1 MNISASTCGSPS
13 SSESLPAGDL
23 FKELWSK
30 LKECHD
36 KELQELLLKI
46 NKLKKQRCLD
56 AQRLEEFYTKNQH
69 LREQQ
74 KTLHD
79 TIKVLEDRLRA
90 GLCDRCTVT
99 EEHMRKKQQEFENI
113 RQQNLKLITELMNDK
128 NALQDENKRL
138 SEQLHNMQKS
148 RWKSDEENPADTGE
162 GEDGVIPDS
171 PLSTFSLSMVSRMRR
186 KKDNKHIRYSEKA
199 PEDTLTLE
207 RKITCIPS
215 QGSAEKNAS
224 HSSHRRKGEDIL
236 VAETLELSPL
246 PNGKSKRKKVYLC
259 SKTSIAFASILL
271 VLLHL
276 FAEQLHS
283 WMNNLSQVSKSLR
296 WCLPLKGNN
305 KQGYIEYLFRFTEG
319 SMEESQGNDDDG
331 WNTKEASPVFGGPAR
346 NIRRSAEMD
355 CISPPLPVGL
365 NSKLISKCSRN
376 PSDFLFNSVQAKAED
391 GAQATRLCLGKE
403 TDSVISQCS
412 SNGQGVLRC
421 SPNKSVPGGAQMG
434 KDILDSEHH
443 KQMANRYGKR
453 KNAEAEQEESCES
466 SFDKENNIPIKD
478 IGSERHSMLDK
489 PLDLSDRF
497 SVLRPQDRS
506 HGSSRGRTKQTFA
519 LVPEKPDPKKPL
531 HIDLREDLYHQTK
544 QKKVFV
550 SGLVERSAFNL
561 HEDKEVTEEG
571 NQLFDDLE
579 IETVHEPKRN
589 ARSVHRGVQPTS
601 VLQPNLHMVQ
611 ACPESQQGK
620 PPIDNMQW
628 SIDPGAD
635 LSQYE
640 MDMTMEDSKG
650 GSPAKPELEDM
661 DYTYVSESFL
671 LKMKKGDP
679 GDSEDE
685 SKGQDSFEKMFDK
698 SEYGEYVLCIKDRSP
713 SQSCKERNDL
723 SSMVCKNIYTH
734 SVRFDRV
741 KKQKAFVE
749 PYFQRPEQKK
759 PAMDFPHIEVV
770 RKKDERRKMLGHTCK
785 ECELY
790 YADLPEEER
799 AKKLASCS
807 RHRFRYIPPSTPENF
822 WEVGFPSTQTCQD
835 RGYIKEELS
844 PCQRPRRRQPY
855 NAKFSSK
862 IKEQKT

>member
-1 MNISASTCGSPS
+1 MSITASTCGSPS
-13 SSESLPAGDL
+13 SSESLPNGDL

-36 KELQELLLKI
+36 KDLQELLMKI
-46 NKLKKQRCLD
+46 GKLKKERCLD

-138 SEQLHNMQKS
+138 SEQLHDMQKN
-148 RWKSDEENPADTGE
+148 RHRRKSDEENPADTGD

-186 KKDNKHIRYSEKA
+186 KKENKHVRYTEQTQ
-199 PEDTLTLE
+199 EDALTFD
-207 RKITCIPS
+207 RKI
-215 QGSAEKNAS
+215 
-224 HSSHRRKGEDIL
+224 SSGTRPQISTQVNMRKGEDVL
-236 VAETLELSPL
+236 VAETLELAPL
-246 PNGKSKRKKVYLC
+246 PNKYEVCTEKPVFNLATVVAETLGLDAMEESQSQSVFNQPGITCAPLFHKSEDSSPRQVKV
-259 SKTSIAFASILL
+259 
-271 VLLHL
+271 
-276 FAEQLHS
+276 E
-283 WMNNLSQVSKSLR
+283 
-296 WCLPLKGNN
+296 
-305 KQGYIEYLFRFTEG
+305 FTEG
-319 SMEESQGNDDDG
+319 SMEGFQTNDDDTE
-331 WNTKEASPVFGGPAR
+331 WNRREASPVFGEPVR
-346 NIRRSAEMD
+346 NIRRGTDMD
-355 CISPPLPVGL
+355 CSSPPLPVGL
-365 NSKLISKCSRN
+365 SSKLKSHCSRN
-376 PSDFLFNSVQAKAED
+376 APDFSVHAKAED
-391 GAQATRLCLGKE
+391 GALLTRLSHCIE

-412 SNGQGVLRC
+412 SNRQDVLRP
-421 SPNKSVPGGAQMG
+421 SPNKSDAQMG
-434 KDILDSEHH
+434 KYIFDSEQH
-443 KQMANRYGKR
+443 KQTGNRYVKR

-466 SFDKENNIPIKD
+466 SFDKENNIPLKD
-478 IGSERHSMLDK
+478 ISGARHSMLDK

-506 HGSSRGRTKQTFA
+506 HESSSRTKLTIS
-519 LVPEKPDPKKPL
+519 LVPEKPDTKTIL
-531 HIDLREDLYHQTK
+531 HIDLKENLHQQTR

-550 SGLVERSAFNL
+550 SGLVEHSAFNL
-561 HEDKEVTEEG
+561 HEDNEVTEED
-571 NQLFDDLE
+571 NKPFHDSETE
-579 IETVHEPKRN
+579 IMCHVPKRKPR
-589 ARSVHRGVQPTS
+589 AVHRGVQPTS
-601 VLQPNLHMVQ
+601 VLQPNLHMVH
-611 ACPESQQGK
+611 ACLESQGR

-640 MDMTMEDSKG
+640 MDMTMEDSKS

-661 DYTYVSESFL
+661 DYTYVNESCL
-671 LKMKKGDP
+671 LKMKMGDP
-679 GDSEDE
+679 DDSEAE
-685 SKGQDSFEKMFDK
+685 SKDQDSFGEMFDK
-698 SEYGEYVLCIKDRSP
+698 TEYGEYASYIKDKSP
-713 SQSCKERNDL
+713 SQSISCKERSDIPSIENKKIT
-723 SSMVCKNIYTH
+723 SEKEHESKGEPYQ
-734 SVRFDRV
+734 
-741 KKQKAFVE
+741 KQKAFVE
-749 PYFQRPEQKK
+749 PYFQRPERKK
-759 PAMDFPHIEVV
+759 PAIDFPHIEVV
-770 RKKDERRKMLGHTCK
+770 RNKEERRKMLGHTCK

-822 WEVGFPSTQTCQD
+822 WEVGFPSTQTCKD

-855 NAKFSSK
+855 NAIFTSK

>member
-207 RKITCIPS
+207 RKINSGNRPQATT
-215 QGSAEKNAS
+215 
-224 HSSHRRKGEDIL
+224 HVRKGEDIL

-246 PNGKSKRKKVYLC
+246 PKKYEVDSEKPVFNLAAVVAETLGLDAQVE
-259 SKTSIAFASILL
+259 SQSQSVFNQPRITGAP
-271 VLLHL
+271 L
-276 FAEQLHS
+276 FHEGEDS
-283 WMNNLSQVSKSLR
+283 SPRQVKV
-296 WCLPLKGNN
+296 
-305 KQGYIEYLFRFTEG
+305 EFTEG

-723 SSMVCKNIYTH
+723 SSMENNKITKEKEIETKGETYQ
-734 SVRFDRV
+734 
-741 KKQKAFVE
+741 KQKAFVE

>member
-207 RKITCIPS
+207 RKINSGNRPQATT
-215 QGSAEKNAS
+215 
-224 HSSHRRKGEDIL
+224 HVRKGEDIL

-246 PNGKSKRKKVYLC
+246 PKKYEVDSEKPVFNLAAVVAETLGLDAQVE
-259 SKTSIAFASILL
+259 SQSQSVFNQPRITGAP
-271 VLLHL
+271 L
-276 FAEQLHS
+276 FHEGEDS
-283 WMNNLSQVSKSLR
+283 SPRQVKV
-296 WCLPLKGNN
+296 
-305 KQGYIEYLFRFTEG
+305 EFTEG

-365 NSKLISKCSRN
+365 NSKLISQCSRN

-611 ACPESQQGK
+611 ACPESQQGAII
-620 PPIDNMQW
+620 PLTVMNFTLFTCLIVNI
-628 SIDPGAD
+628 S
-635 LSQYE
+635 
-640 MDMTMEDSKG
+640 
-650 GSPAKPELEDM
+650 
-661 DYTYVSESFL
+661 
-671 LKMKKGDP
+671 
-679 GDSEDE
+679 
-685 SKGQDSFEKMFDK
+685 
-698 SEYGEYVLCIKDRSP
+698 LCP
-713 SQSCKERNDL
+713 N
-723 SSMVCKNIYTH
+723 
-734 SVRFDRV
+734 
-741 KKQKAFVE
+741 
-749 PYFQRPEQKK
+749 
-759 PAMDFPHIEVV
+759 
-770 RKKDERRKMLGHTCK
+770 
-785 ECELY
+785 
-790 YADLPEEER
+790 
-799 AKKLASCS
+799 
-807 RHRFRYIPPSTPENF
+807 
-822 WEVGFPSTQTCQD
+822 
-835 RGYIKEELS
+835 
-844 PCQRPRRRQPY
+844 
-855 NAKFSSK
+855 
-862 IKEQKT
+862 